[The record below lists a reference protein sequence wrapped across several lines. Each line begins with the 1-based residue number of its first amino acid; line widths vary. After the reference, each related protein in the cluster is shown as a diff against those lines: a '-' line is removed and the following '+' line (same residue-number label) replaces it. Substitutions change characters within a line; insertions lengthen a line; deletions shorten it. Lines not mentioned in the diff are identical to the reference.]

1 MGGSGDITV
10 WINSPGG
17 DCVAAAQIY
26 NMLMD
31 YPHNVTVKIDGI
43 AASAASVIAMAGTK
57 VLVSPVSMMMIHNP
71 MTVAMGD
78 TAEMQ
83 KAIEM
88 LGSVKDSIINA
99 YEIKTGLSRAK
110 LSHLMDAE
118 TWMDANKAVELGFAD
133 DILKRSDVPEDMEPP
148 AVSMLYSKAAVVNS
162 LMDKIAAR
170 FQTQGPLRRQS
181 LRAAQSFEKLK
192 EDTTMT
198 ILELREKRAK
208 AWEAAKAFLDS
219 HRNDKGILSA
229 EDDAAYTRMEQEITD
244 LGKEIA
250 RLERQEALDA
260 ELNRPVNKPL
270 TGKPMNG
277 KEEAKTGRAA
287 DEYRQNFWNM
297 MRSKAPM
304 PSVVNALQI
313 GTDSEGGY
321 LVPDEYERTLVE
333 ALEEE
338 NIFRQLAKVIQT
350 SSGDRKIPVVA
361 SKGTASWIDEEGAY
375 TESDDS
381 FGQVSIGAY
390 KLGTMIK
397 VSEELLNDS
406 VFDLESYIAR
416 EFARRI
422 GTKEEEAFF
431 TGDGTGKPLGI
442 LAASGGAETGV
453 TAASATAVTADEL
466 MDLFYSLKSPYR
478 KNAVWILNDST
489 IKAIRKLKD
498 NNGQYLWQPSLV
510 AGTPDTILGRPVKT
524 SAYMPAIAAG
534 AKTIAFGDFSYYWIA
549 DRQGRSF
556 KRLNELYAA
565 NGQVGFLGSQRVDGK
580 MILPEA
586 VKVLVQKAGSAG

>member
-1 MGGSGDITV
+1 
-10 WINSPGG
+10 
-17 DCVAAAQIY
+17 
-26 NMLMD
+26 
-31 YPHNVTVKIDGI
+31 
-43 AASAASVIAMAGTK
+43 
-57 VLVSPVSMMMIHNP
+57 
-71 MTVAMGD
+71 
-78 TAEMQ
+78 
-83 KAIEM
+83 
-88 LGSVKDSIINA
+88 
-99 YEIKTGLSRAK
+99 
-110 LSHLMDAE
+110 
-118 TWMDANKAVELGFAD
+118 
-133 DILKRSDVPEDMEPP
+133 
-148 AVSMLYSKAAVVNS
+148 
-162 LMDKIAAR
+162 
-170 FQTQGPLRRQS
+170 
-181 LRAAQSFEKLK
+181 
-192 EDTTMT
+192 MT

-219 HRNDKGILSA
+219 HRNEKGVLSA
-229 EDDAAYTRMEQEITD
+229 EDDTAYTRMEQEITD

-250 RLERQEALDA
+250 RLERQEALEA
-260 ELNRPVNKPL
+260 ELNLPVNKPI
-270 TGKPMNG
+270 TAKPMNG
-277 KEEAKTGRAA
+277 KPEEGSKTGRAGE
-287 DEYRQNFWNM
+287 EYRQNFWNM

-304 PSVVNALQI
+304 PAVVNALQI

-361 SKGTASWIDEEGAY
+361 TKGTASWIDDEGAF

-422 GTKEEEAFF
+422 GNKEEEAFF
-431 TGDGTGKPLGI
+431 TGDGSGKPLGI
-442 LAASGGAETGV
+442 LAATGGAETGV

-466 MDLFYSLKSPYR
+466 IDLFYSLKSPYR
-478 KNAVWILNDST
+478 RNAVWMLNDST
-489 IKAIRKLKD
+489 IKAVRKLKD
-498 NNGQYLWQPSLV
+498 SNGQYLWQPSLT

-565 NGQVGFLGSQRVDGK
+565 TGQVGFLASQRVDGK

-586 VKVLVQKAGSAG
+586 VKVLAQKAGGSSS

>member
-1 MGGSGDITV
+1 
-10 WINSPGG
+10 
-17 DCVAAAQIY
+17 
-26 NMLMD
+26 
-31 YPHNVTVKIDGI
+31 
-43 AASAASVIAMAGTK
+43 
-57 VLVSPVSMMMIHNP
+57 
-71 MTVAMGD
+71 
-78 TAEMQ
+78 
-83 KAIEM
+83 
-88 LGSVKDSIINA
+88 
-99 YEIKTGLSRAK
+99 
-110 LSHLMDAE
+110 
-118 TWMDANKAVELGFAD
+118 
-133 DILKRSDVPEDMEPP
+133 
-148 AVSMLYSKAAVVNS
+148 
-162 LMDKIAAR
+162 
-170 FQTQGPLRRQS
+170 
-181 LRAAQSFEKLK
+181 
-192 EDTTMT
+192 MT

-219 HRNDKGILSA
+219 HRKENGVLSA
-229 EDDAAYTRMEQEITD
+229 EDDAAYTKMEQEITD

-270 TGKPMNG
+270 TGKPG
-277 KEEAKTGRAA
+277 GRADADDGEDKTGRAS
-287 DEYRQNFWNM
+287 DDYRKNFWNA
-297 MRSKAPM
+297 MRSKVPM
-304 PSVVNALQI
+304 PAVTNALQI

-338 NIFRQLAKVIQT
+338 NIFRQMAKVIKT

-375 TESDDS
+375 PESDDS

-406 VFDLESYIAR
+406 VFDLQSYISR

-422 GTKEEEAFF
+422 GAKEEEAFF
-431 TGDGTGKPLGI
+431 TGDGKGKPLGV
-442 LAASGGAETGV
+442 LAATGGAETGV

-466 MDLFYSLKSPYR
+466 MDLYYSLKSPYR
-478 KNAVWILNDST
+478 KKSVWVLNDST

-498 NNGQYLWQPSLV
+498 NNGQYLWQPSLT
-510 AGTPDTILGRPVKT
+510 AGAPDMILGRPIKT

-556 KRLNELYAA
+556 KRLNELFAA
-565 NGQVGFLGSQRVDGK
+565 TGQVGFLASQRVDGK
-580 MILPEA
+580 MILAEA
-586 VKVLVQKAGSAG
+586 VKVLEQKGASGS